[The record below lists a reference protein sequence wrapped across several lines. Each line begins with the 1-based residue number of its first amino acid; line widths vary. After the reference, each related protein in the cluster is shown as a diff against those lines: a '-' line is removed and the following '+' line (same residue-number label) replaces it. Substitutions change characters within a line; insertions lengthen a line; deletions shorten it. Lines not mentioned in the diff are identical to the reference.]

1 MKRRTAVMGMAG
13 LAFAPMIGRAQQG
26 QKLWRIGVLLPGV
39 APPSLAGDAV
49 YGHFVKALAEQ
60 GYAEGKNL
68 RFEVRSL
75 DGKYERAAPLAEE
88 LVLAKVDLILAA
100 TPPSVQAV
108 KRATT
113 TIPIVMVAVGD
124 PVALGFVASYARP
137 GGNVTGVSNAID
149 DVSSKYLELLRAAN
163 PKLQRV
169 AVLVNPDN
177 PNVPK
182 ILGQIQA
189 SAKIMKMDVMPM
201 PARTAEQISE
211 AIPAASQRHAQALIV
226 QADGFFFSQRQL
238 IVDLTTKHRMASI
251 WWTREAVE
259 IGALMSYGQ
268 NAADDYRKVAR
279 YVVRILTG
287 TKPADL
293 PVEQPTHLKFTL
305 NRKTAAALGLS
316 VTQELLLRADDVIE

>member
-1 MKRRTAVMGMAG
+1 M
-13 LAFAPMIGRAQQG
+13 
-26 QKLWRIGVLLPGV
+26 
-39 APPSLAGDAV
+39 
-49 YGHFVKALAEQ
+49 
-60 GYAEGKNL
+60 
-68 RFEVRSL
+68 RSVE
-75 DGKYERAAPLAEE
+75 GKYERAAPLAEE
-88 LVLAKVDLILAA
+88 LVKANVDLILAA
-100 TPPSVQAV
+100 TPPIVQAV

-124 PVALGFVASYARP
+124 PVALGFVARVARP
-137 GGNVTGVSNAID
+137 GGNITGVSNAID

-189 SAKIMKMDVMPM
+189 SAKVMKMDVMPTQ
-201 PARTAEQISE
+201 ARTAEQISE
-211 AIPAASQRHAQALIV
+211 AIAAAAQRQAQALIV
-226 QADGFFFSQRQL
+226 QADGFLLSQRQL
-238 IVDLTTKHRMASI
+238 IVDLTTKQRMASI

-268 NAADDYRKVAR
+268 NVADDYRKVAR
-279 YVVRILTG
+279 FVVRILTG

-305 NRKTAAALGLS
+305 NRKTAAALGLT
-316 VTQELLLRADDVIE
+316 VTQELLLRTDDVIE